1 MQHRA
6 LPTLLK
12 ANPKGLHI
20 SKLLRG
26 GRKILNG
33 NIPPCR
39 ERSDK
44 MFHLC
49 NLKGGVEICLQAWRW
64 VSLSSKTRTRGRKR
78 HWAGFCWYMFL
89 VARAC
94 RTEEFLHY
102 CMAFQETW
110 CWLHSLRSL
119 CSHQNS
125 GTLCLVLTAQLPL
138 GAKIPRHSRGAE
150 CFWAETVLGRRLTV
164 QRKTVSAGCRTQQ
177 HLTCGAW
184 QLPCQWNTLS
194 LQISGCAGRP
204 GAHCASN
211 TLTHTCLET
220 TAEISA
226 ATNCTEVALRIS
238 PAMKKTHF
246 TVLKLQLA
254 LAAVVC
260 RH

>member
-89 VARAC
+89 VAHAC

-102 CMAFQETW
+102 CMAFQKTW
-110 CWLHSLRSL
+110 CWLHSLCSL

-138 GAKIPRHSRGAE
+138 GAKSPGTPEVPNASELRLCWEDGWLCSVRPSVQDVGHSNTSPAVPDSCLVSGTHYLSRYQGVLE
-150 CFWAETVLGRRLTV
+150 GQERTVL
-164 QRKTVSAGCRTQQ
+164 
-177 HLTCGAW
+177 
-184 QLPCQWNTLS
+184 
-194 LQISGCAGRP
+194 
-204 GAHCASN
+204 
-211 TLTHTCLET
+211 LTHLLTL
-220 TAEISA
+220 I
-226 ATNCTEVALRIS
+226 
-238 PAMKKTHF
+238 
-246 TVLKLQLA
+246 
-254 LAAVVC
+254 
-260 RH
+260 